1 MLAISTMW
9 NALKRPDGAAL
20 LDELKELGFDAI
32 ELSRHLTREQ
42 IEQIKPH
49 LATTPIC
56 SIHNFCPILHGLP
69 PSQAE
74 SDPIH
79 LASLDTDTHETK
91 RLSRRFG
98 QWN

>member
-9 NALKRPDGAAL
+9 NALRRPDGAAL

-49 LATTPIC
+49 LATTRDL
-56 SIHNFCPILHGLP
+56 LHPQL
-69 PSQAE
+69 
-74 SDPIH
+74 
-79 LASLDTDTHETK
+79 
-91 RLSRRFG
+91 LSRSARSPTTAG
-98 QWN
+98 GG